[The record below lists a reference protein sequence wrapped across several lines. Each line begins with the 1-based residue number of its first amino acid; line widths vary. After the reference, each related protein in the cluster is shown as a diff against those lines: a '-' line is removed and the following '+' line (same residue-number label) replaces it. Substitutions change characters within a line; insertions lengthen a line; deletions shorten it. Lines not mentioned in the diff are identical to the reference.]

1 METLRVDSDS
11 PLFHGADLGIK
22 NVFRDANNILPL
34 VILEE
39 IQMLQGGYDVLL
51 SDARHLTDL
60 PETKNA
66 INIITVPCICS
77 IELFII
83 SVQSYL

>member
-11 PLFHGADLGIK
+11 PLFHGADLGIE
-22 NVFRDANNILPL
+22 NVFRDANNVLAL

-51 SDARHLTDL
+51 SDACHLTNL
-60 PETKNA
+60 PETNNA

-77 IELFII
+77 IISFIS